1 MSNNS
6 SPSTPMYEG
15 DEFNRRLGGI
25 PMEGSQNTDHQSPV
39 VIEVNVHDIFMYG
52 EMTQSGDSGYSTDQN
67 TQVENRDWH
76 RVFSPLLP
84 SASPSPSRLS
94 QRENRVRSLSPVQPV
109 FLEEASPDMFTPT
122 TPRAYALRV
131 RNDLFPDLVSQPMVP
146 PEYNLLIVG
155 EILNTSRH
163 SGGQSPE
170 MYWRDDGNDEEMIC
184 HMEAYEEDEA
194 LNRCMDLYEGG
205 E

>member
-15 DEFNRRLGGI
+15 DEFNRRLAGI

-39 VIEVNVHDIFMYG
+39 VIEANVHDIFMYG

-67 TQVENRDWH
+67 TQ
-76 RVFSPLLP
+76 
-84 SASPSPSRLS
+84 
-94 QRENRVRSLSPVQPV
+94 RENRVRSLSPVQPV
-109 FLEEASPDMFTPT
+109 FLEEASPDMFPPT

-170 MYWRDDGNDEEMIC
+170 MDWRDDGNDEMIC
-184 HMEAYEEDEA
+184 HMEAYEEDEE